1 MQFCASMRENVIYAL
16 IKFHLNH
23 INARRSRS
31 HTDAKRPLPMSTSEE
46 THVPARLGDDVTA
59 PTQAADHRDPLLEL
73 SLDLICE
80 ASGDGYFTRVN
91 PAFTSVLGWRADELL
106 ARPFLDFVAPEDRAR
121 TQELVR
127 SHVKGNPIEDFQNR
141 YLCKDG
147 AVRWLSWRAVL
158 RDDGTLYA
166 TARDVTQS
174 RIAQLE
180 IERARQEAEAAS
192 RAKSAFLAMISHEIR
207 TPMNGVIGM
216 IEVLTRTTLS
226 ADQREMVATVR
237 ESAAALLNI
246 IDDILDF
253 SKIEADKMRIECVPL
268 SIEHTVETL
277 CASLVLLAERNNVA
291 LYLDID
297 PGLPAQVLGDD
308 LRLRQVLYNLVG
320 NAIKFSGGALPG
332 GRVYLRIAP
341 AGGDVVRFE
350 IEDNGIGM
358 PPDAMATL
366 FQPFVQAETTT
377 TRRFGG
383 TGLGLAICRRLTEL
397 MGGSIA
403 AASQP
408 GAGATFTVCLPLRA
422 AEAPLPRPTPIS
434 GVHCLLIGIAEP
446 QRTTVARYL
455 RHAGATVTAQDD
467 VPARIAAAADGT
479 GAGVLLHGDDA
490 SPAAIS
496 ALIAQMPT
504 GTGRVRLRA
513 GYSPAPAS
521 EAGNAVSIGR
531 HALRRRTLE
540 DAVAMAAKRLLP
552 AAAPLAEPEIAQA
565 STSASVQAH
574 RLLVAEDD
582 EINRRV
588 ISRQLQLLGYR
599 VDFAADGADALD
611 RWRRGSYALLLTDLH
626 MPRLDGYALCDQI
639 RAEEAQA
646 GRTRMPVIALTA
658 NAIKGEALQARDIG
672 MDDYLAKPLTLSALQ
687 QTLAH
692 WLPSPSP
699 SLAGPMP
706 TAGPHALPV
715 FDAEALRAF
724 VGDDAAAIR
733 ELLDEYER
741 AAQTIAASIRRDIAA
756 QRADGVAHGVH
767 RLKSSSRAVG
777 AFALGE
783 VCHRMETAARQGN
796 VAALGALGEEFD
808 DAFARL
814 SMAIRS

>member
-1 MQFCASMRENVIYAL
+1 
-16 IKFHLNH
+16 
-23 INARRSRS
+23 
-31 HTDAKRPLPMSTSEE
+31 MSTSEE
-46 THVPARLGDDVTA
+46 THVPARHGDDVTA
-59 PTQAADHRDPLLEL
+59 RTQAADHRDPLLEL

-91 PAFTSVLGWRADELL
+91 PAFTSVLGWCADELL
-106 ARPFLDFVAPEDRAR
+106 ARPFLEFVAPEDRAR

-127 SHVKGNPIEDFQNR
+127 THVKGHPIEDFQNR

-147 AVRWLSWRAVL
+147 SVRWLSWRAVL

-192 RAKSAFLAMISHEIR
+192 RAKSAFLATMSHEIR

-226 ADQREMVATVR
+226 ADQREMVATAR
-237 ESAAALLNI
+237 ESAAALLTI

-308 LRLRQVLYNLVG
+308 LRLRQVLYNLIG

-332 GRVYLRIAP
+332 GRIYLRIAP

-422 AEAPLPRPTPIS
+422 AGDPLPRPSLIG
-434 GVHCLLIGIAEP
+434 GVHCAIIGIAEP
-446 QRTTVARYL
+446 QRDTVARYL
-455 RHAGATVTAQDD
+455 RHAGAVVTMHDD
-467 VPARIAAAADGT
+467 LPARIAPMADRT
-479 GAGVLLHGDDA
+479 EAVVLLHGDDA
-490 SPAAIS
+490 NPAAIS

-504 GTGRVRLRA
+504 GAGRVRLRA
-513 GYSPAPAS
+513 GYSPGPAS
-521 EAGNAVSIGR
+521 EAGHAVSIGR

-540 DAVAMAAKRLLP
+540 DAVALAAKRLPP
-552 AAAPLAEPEIAQA
+552 AASPLVEFAEFAEPEIAQA
-565 STSASVQAH
+565 GTSASAH
-574 RLLVAEDD
+574 GYRLLVAEDD

-588 ISRQLQLLGYR
+588 MSRQLQLLGYR
-599 VDFAADGADALD
+599 ADFAADGADALD

-646 GRTRMPVIALTA
+646 GRARMPVIALTA
-658 NAIKGEALQARDIG
+658 NAIKGEALQARDVG
-672 MDDYLAKPLTLSALQ
+672 MDDYLTKPLTLSALQ

-692 WLPSPSP
+692 WLPPPSP
-699 SLAGPMP
+699 ALAEPMP
-706 TAGPHALPV
+706 TAGSHALPV

-724 VGDDAAAIR
+724 VGDDAASIR
-733 ELLDEYER
+733 ELLNEYER
-741 AAQTIAASIRRDIAA
+741 AAQTLAAGIRRDIAA
-756 QRADGVAHGVH
+756 QRPDGVAHGAH

-783 VCHRMETAARQGN
+783 VCHRMEAAARHGN
-796 VAALGALGEEFD
+796 LTALGPLGEEFD
-808 DAFARL
+808 ASFARL
-814 SMAIRS
+814 GMAIRARLELRG